1 MQGRARDCAPSG
13 RDTGAM
19 VGITVAIFVS
29 IGSAAGVLAVV
40 ARRSAPEDGW
50 RQLLRDGVQAVRTK
64 DLSLVS
70 ELRSSKDPAP
80 GGLTEFFD
88 VAEPVEWP
96 AYTEV
101 TELKTVL
108 ARARR
113 LARR

>member
-1 MQGRARDCAPSG
+1 
-13 RDTGAM
+13 M
-19 VGITVAIFVS
+19 VGITVAIIVS

-40 ARRSAPEDGW
+40 AQRSAPEGGW
-50 RQLLRDGVQAVRTK
+50 RQLLRDGVQAARSK
-64 DLSLVS
+64 NLSLV
-70 ELRSSKDPAP
+70 EEIRSSKAAAD
-80 GGLTEFFD
+80 GGISELFT

-101 TELKTVL
+101 TELKTAL